1 MADGRD
7 GEGPGAPWDRVQP
20 LDGAVVMA
28 SGIVSTGCLLV
39 GFEVLSAALF
49 AVGAAV
55 WVAVA
60 AVMLVRFVRQRRR
73 WLDEARKVSALTGV
87 AGTSVLGVRCAL
99 ADLRTVAWVLLAFS
113 AVLWVVLL
121 PAAVR
126 HTARRVPGAAYLTCV
141 ATQSL
146 AVLGATLW
154 LAQPGGTW
162 PLWLALGAFVLG
174 LALYAA
180 VLAHFDFSELRKGE
194 GDHWM
199 ACGALAI
206 SALAAAKLTNAAGP
220 GGAWTG
226 WPHAWLRVV
235 MFALLAAVF
244 VWYAVLVVAEI
255 RWSRP
260 RYDTRRWATVFPL
273 GMTAVAT
280 LNTAPLTPPTA
291 FDALAEAGRLLL
303 LVAVVVW
310 FLTAAGATR
319 AAFRTRAG

>member
-7 GEGPGAPWDRVQP
+7 GERTGAPWDRVQP

-28 SGIVSTGCLLV
+28 TGIVSTGCLLV

-73 WLDEARKVSALTGV
+73 WLDEARKVGALTGV
-87 AGTSVLGVRCAL
+87 AGTGVLGVRCAF
-99 ADLRTVAWVLLAFS
+99 AGFQTAAWVLLAFS

-146 AVLGATLW
+146 AVLATTLW
-154 LAQPGGTW
+154 LTQRGPTW

-174 LALYAA
+174 LALYVQ
-180 VLAHFDFSELRKGE
+180 VLVHFDFSEVRNGK
-194 GDHWM
+194 GDHWV

-206 SALAAAKLTNAAGP
+206 SALASARLTGATAP
-220 GGAWTG
+220 GGAWAG
-226 WPHAWLRVV
+226 WPHAWLRFVTLV
-235 MFALLAAVF
+235 LLAAVF
-244 VWYAVLVVAEI
+244 AWYAVLVVAEI

-260 RYDTRRWATVFPL
+260 QYDTRRWATVFPL

-280 LNTAPLTPPTA
+280 LTTAPLFAP
-291 FDALAEAGRLLL
+291 DALTEAGRLLL

-319 AAFRTRAG
+319 AAFRTPAG